1 MLSRPRNWCAD
12 RVECAGNLCSGEGD
26 TGHGAVGGYG
36 RFRQRLHRE
45 QPELDRACRQGRRVR
60 QPDDRSQP
68 EGRRLLRV
76 GAGPASGSH
85 GALADPGRRAADHR
99 VDEAQHRGGGSGQRT
114 TLRRRRRPGG
124 CCRADAGIGIPDDSW
139 DSSGASAYAGR
150 NSEQVGRVQT
160 MLGLDHMV
168 AGVLATEA
176 GQIAATRDS
185 LDGHADWLGAMSM
198 LTTGTGAVPGFG
210 TAARLATEF
219 AMVAKA
225 VGDSN
230 DDVTTLSARIDQ
242 NAAVLQT
249 AAAQYE
255 ALAADVTPAEPQAA
269 EPQAPADADST
280 AAGCPTAGDEVAPGG
295 GGEDPSGGAG
305 SAPAGWSAATPMS
318 SAPASPAGMPGALLP
333 SPDAATGA
341 AGALGG
347 ILGSLVSPLSGL
359 LAGFAQAA
367 GQAAQIVTQ
376 AATQAAQLAGQA
388 GDPVADTAELDS
400 DRDRDDEGDADE
412 DERESH
418 VEDREQDG
426 EGEPEEGRAGG
437 VPGTDSAGAPADPQA
452 PDARNE
458 PAKTLPP
465 DLEAVASGG
474 AAAGSAPV
482 HVGADFEQGQLHVAA
497 AATLDRGV
505 PGSAAVID
513 R

>member
-1 MLSRPRNWCAD
+1 MGLSGDMADFGKDFIENNQNWTERAARVGEFGNQMVDLSQKAAD
-12 RVECAGNLCSGEGD
+12 FFASAPGPGPVRTAHSPILAAGQQTIESMKHSTGVGDPDNGQRFGEGAD
-26 TGHGAVGGYG
+26 QMVVAG
-36 RFRQRLHRE
+36 RML
-45 QPELDRACRQGRRVR
+45 
-60 QPDDRSQP
+60 
-68 EGRRLLRV
+68 
-76 GAGPASGSH
+76 AS
-85 GALADPGRRAADHR
+85 AF
-99 VDEAQHRGGGSGQRT
+99 
-114 TLRRRRRPGG
+114 
-124 CCRADAGIGIPDDSW
+124 PDDSW

-198 LTTGTGAVPGFG
+198 LTTGAGAVPGFG

-219 AMVAKA
+219 AMLAKA

-230 DDVTTLSARIDQ
+230 NEVTTLSAHIDQ

-255 ALAADVTPAEPQAA
+255 ALAADATPTEPQAA
-269 EPQAPADADST
+269 EPHAPADPDST
-280 AAGCPTAGDEVAPGG
+280 AVDCPAAGDEFAPGG
-295 GGEDPSGGAG
+295 GGEDPSGGA
-305 SAPAGWSAATPMS
+305 SAAPAGWSAATPMS
-318 SAPASPAGMPGALLP
+318 SAPVSQAGMPGAVSP

-388 GDPVADTAELDS
+388 GDPVTDTAELDS
-400 DRDRDDEGDADE
+400 DRDRDDQGDAGE
-412 DERESH
+412 DEKDSH
-418 VEDREQDG
+418 DKAGEKDG
-426 EGEPEEGRAGG
+426 EGELEEDRSGG
-437 VPGTDSAGAPADPQA
+437 APAADSVGAPADQPG
-452 PDARNE
+452 PDAHDE

-465 DLEAVASGG
+465 DLEAVATGG
-474 AAAGSAPV
+474 AAAGAAPV

>member
-1 MLSRPRNWCAD
+1 MGLSGDMADFGKDFIENNQNWT
-12 RVECAGNLCSGEGD
+12 E
-26 TGHGAVGGYG
+26 
-36 RFRQRLHRE
+36 
-45 QPELDRACRQGRRVR
+45 RAA
-60 QPDDRSQP
+60 
-68 EGRRLLRV
+68 RV
-76 GAGPASGSH
+76 GEFGNQMVDLSQK
-85 GALADPGRRAADHR
+85 AADFFASAPGPRPVRTAHSPILVAGQQTIESMR
-99 VDEAQHRGGGSGQRT
+99 HSTGVGDPDNGQRF
-114 TLRRRRRPGG
+114 GDA
-124 CCRADAGIGIPDDSW
+124 ADQVVAAGQMLASAFPDDSW

-198 LTTGTGAVPGFG
+198 LTTGAGAVPGFG

-295 GGEDPSGGAG
+295 GGEVPSGGAG

-318 SAPASPAGMPGALLP
+318 SAPASPAGMPGAVSP

-388 GDPVADTAELDS
+388 GDPVEDTAELDS

-412 DERESH
+412 DEDERDSH
-418 VEDREQDG
+418 DEDRKKDG

-474 AAAGSAPV
+474 AEAGSAPV